1 MADKKDNN
9 PFMDMFQNFGSSMN
23 IPGPDLSSLMDGHR
37 KNLEAMQAAAQ
48 IGSQTS
54 QELMS
59 MQRAA
64 LETALA
70 DISDAVQ
77 EAQSNMSDPSAL
89 MTSQMEMAKKSFDAT
104 IKNATEMSK
113 TVQQGSTDAF
123 GVLKDRVMDSI
134 ADVTDSKKS

>member
-1 MADKKDNN
+1 MADKKDSN

-37 KNLEAMQAAAQ
+37 KNLEALQAAAQ

-59 MQRAA
+59 QQRAA
-64 LETALA
+64 LEAALA

-77 EAQSNMSDPSAL
+77 EAQAGATDPSAM
-89 MTSQMEMAKKSFDAT
+89 MTTQMEMAKKSFDAT
-104 IKNATEMSK
+104 VKNATEMSK
-113 TVQQGSTDAF
+113 TAQQGSTEAF
-123 GVLKDRVMDSI
+123 GVLKDRVIESV
-134 ADVTDSKKS
+134 AELTDPKKS

>member
-1 MADKKDNN
+1 MADKKDSN

-23 IPGPDLSSLMDGHR
+23 IPSPDLSSLMDGHR
-37 KNLEAMQAAAQ
+37 KNLEALQAAAQ

-54 QELMS
+54 QDLMAQ
-59 MQRAA
+59 QRAA

-77 EAQSNMSDPSAL
+77 EAQAGITDPSAM
-89 MTSQMEMAKKSFDAT
+89 MTTQMEMAKKSFDAT
-104 IKNATEMSK
+104 VKNATEMSK

-123 GVLKDRVMDSI
+123 GVLKDRVMESI
-134 ADVTDSKKS
+134 SEVTDSKKS

>member
-1 MADKKDNN
+1 MADKKDSN

-23 IPGPDLSSLMDGHR
+23 IPGPDLTSMMDMHR

-59 MQRAA
+59 QQRAA
-64 LETALA
+64 LEAALA

-77 EAQSNMSDPSAL
+77 EAQAGISDPSAV
-89 MTSQMEMAKKSFDAT
+89 MTSQMEMAKRSFDAT
-104 IKNATEMSK
+104 VKNATDMSK

-123 GVLKDRVMDSI
+123 GVLKDRVMESI
-134 ADVTDSKKS
+134 SELTDGKKS

>member
-1 MADKKDNN
+1 MADSKDSN

-23 IPGPDLSSLMDGHR
+23 IPSPDLSALMDGHR
-37 KNLEAMQAAAQ
+37 KNLEALQAAAQ

-59 MQRAA
+59 KQREA

-77 EAQSNMSDPSAL
+77 EVQAGATDPSAM
-89 MTSQMEMAKKSFDAT
+89 MTGQMEMAKRSFEAT
-104 IKNATEMSK
+104 VKNATEMSQV
-113 TVQQGSTDAF
+113 VQQGSTEAF
-123 GVLKDRVMDSI
+123 DVLKDRVMDSI
-134 ADVTDSKKS
+134 SDMTGGKKG

>member
-1 MADKKDNN
+1 MADKKDSN

-77 EAQSNMSDPSAL
+77 EAQSNMTDPSAL

-104 IKNATEMSK
+104 VKNATEMSK

-134 ADVTDSKKS
+134 ADVTDNKKS